1 MPNADSLR
9 LESRPEQSYLY
20 SVPFLLLVTVVGGLV
35 GELAY
40 VAIREWGLRDVLP
53 TMFTVALP
61 AILSGAMLPYLLIRF
76 VYRSSLRD
84 FGVRWL
90 SPGRRA
96 ASWLIGSSALALVVW
111 FGSWGLLYVAFRLA
125 PPDAMPM
132 TLAEFHAKNPLY
144 MLLHGES
151 GARVLP
157 HILHMMIVVG
167 FAEELF
173 GRGLLQNA
181 LDRRYLGVIG
191 RGRCSIRTSTL
202 LAALLF
208 AFWHTEWISLNS
220 ASILG
225 SIATSMT
232 IVLIPSLL
240 LCVVYEK
247 TRSMLVVI
255 VLHNVID
262 GGKLI
267 TWYLWSV
274 IIPG

>member
-1 MPNADSLR
+1 MSDADALQHER
-9 LESRPEQSYLY
+9 SYLY
-20 SVPFLLLVTVVGGLV
+20 SFPFLLVVTIAGGLV
-35 GELAY
+35 GELAFA
-40 VAIREWGLRDVLP
+40 AIRATGLRDVLP
-53 TMFTVALP
+53 TVLTVSLP
-61 AILSGAMLPYLLIRF
+61 AILSGALLPYLLIRF
-76 VYRSSLRD
+76 VYQSSLRD

-90 SPGRRA
+90 PPGHPA
-96 ASWLIGSSALALVVW
+96 TAWLIGSSALALGVW
-111 FGSWGLLYVAFRLA
+111 LAFWGLLTVAFRLL

-144 MLLHGES
+144 MLVHGVN
-151 GARVLP
+151 GALLLP

-191 RGRCSIRTSTL
+191 RGRFSIRTSTL
-202 LAALLF
+202 LAAVLF
-208 AFWHTEWISLNS
+208 AFWHTEWISLNP
-220 ASILG
+220 AS
-225 SIATSMT
+225 
-232 IVLIPSLL
+232 IPSLM
-240 LCVVYEK
+240 LCVVYER

-262 GGKLI
+262 GGKLF

-274 IIPG
+274 IAPG